1 MANSALSVANLNFND
16 IKSNLQNYMQTQ
28 SSLKDYD
35 FTGSNINVLLDVLSY
50 NTYMQ
55 NFYLNM
61 VANESFLNSAV
72 LRDSIVSHA
81 KTLNYLPQSR
91 SSSVSRIRLSITP
104 NDTPALITIPR
115 YTSFSTTID
124 SKSYTF
130 STDEGITI
138 AADSEGNYIAN
149 NISIHEGEVITE
161 LFTVNSSNTDQ
172 RFVLNNKEIDTDSLV
187 VKIIKSSTDTANA
200 EWTKNLTTIG
210 IDGNSNTYFIVPA
223 ESQKYEIQFGDGI
236 LGKRLENNN
245 IIQAT
250 YRKSS
255 GDASDSANV
264 FALVGDVQGYTNV
277 SVTVLSKA
285 TGGSLPESDDSI
297 RRNASR
303 SLTIQDRTVTVG
315 DYKSLIKQNFNDVQ
329 AINVYGGEL
338 SIPPQFGKVIISVDL
353 NNAEGIP
360 MSRKKDIEAFAKLRA
375 PLSITPVVVDPE
387 FLYVDINSI
396 VRYNPNVTTK
406 SDNEIKTVVGD
417 AIKAHTDAN
426 INDFDTKLR
435 MSKLST
441 TIDESDPSILNNDTS
456 VVLEKR
462 IVPQLNKDQTFLLEY
477 DNEIYRE
484 IPLNGLFVDGTAP
497 ISSST
502 FTFSNLTGCSFRDDG
517 NGLLQIVQDTTSG
530 LEVINTNVGTVD
542 YEQGLVNINSF
553 NTSLFNGNAIR
564 IYATPV
570 SRTIASSKNII
581 LTYNSQPSIKI
592 VQERS

>member
-1 MANSALSVANLNFND
+1 MANSALTVANLNFND

-91 SSSVSRIRLSITP
+91 SSSVSRIKLSITP

-138 AADSEGNYIAN
+138 AADSEGNYEAN
-149 NISIHEGEVITE
+149 NIAIHEGEVITE

-187 VKIIKSSTDTANA
+187 VKVIKSSTDTANA

-236 LGKRLENNN
+236 LGKKLENNN

-255 GDASDSANV
+255 ADASDSANV
-264 FALVGDVQGYTNV
+264 FALVGDIQGYTNV

-387 FLYVDINSI
+387 FLYVDINST

-406 SDNEIKTVVGD
+406 SDNEIKTVVGN
-417 AIKAHTDAN
+417 AIKAHTDAT

-435 MSKLST
+435 MSKLAA
-441 TIDESDPSILNNDTS
+441 TIDGSDPSILNNDTS
-456 VVLEKR
+456 VILEKR

-502 FTFSNLTGCSFRDDG
+502 FTFNNLTGCSFRDNG

-530 LEVINTNVGTVD
+530 LEVINTNVGTVN
-542 YEQGLVNINSF
+542 YAQGLVNINSF

-564 IYATPV
+564 IYATPI

>member
-1 MANSALSVANLNFND
+1 MANSALTVANLNFND

-91 SSSVSRIRLSITP
+91 SSSVSRIKLSITP

-138 AADSEGNYIAN
+138 AADSEGNYEAN
-149 NISIHEGEVITE
+149 NISIHEGEVVTE

-187 VKIIKSSTDTANA
+187 VKVIKSSTDTANA

-236 LGKRLENNN
+236 LGKKLENNN

-255 GDASDSANV
+255 AGASDSANV
-264 FALVGDVQGYTNV
+264 FALVGDIQGYTNV

-387 FLYVDINSI
+387 FLYVDINST

-417 AIKAHTDAN
+417 AIKAHTDAT

-435 MSKLST
+435 MSKLAA
-441 TIDESDPSILNNDTS
+441 TIDDSDPSILNNDTS
-456 VVLEKR
+456 VTLEKR

-502 FTFSNLTGCSFRDDG
+502 FTFNNLTGCSFRDDG

-530 LEVINTNVGTVD
+530 LEVINTNVGTVN
-542 YEQGLVNINSF
+542 YAQGLVNINSF

-564 IYATPV
+564 IYATPI